1 MSSITPPTELTQ
13 RPPRS
18 ARIRLG
24 GYVILPRIIDKCR
37 ALLAGTIGEYKYACP
52 LDMRF
57 FDFVLIDPAVFKG
70 QVESGLG
77 DGALIDWVTTSA
89 GRKHSD
95 YEIELWSRFQETR
108 VPSGMEA
115 RGYLQQAQEATA
127 PRREDIAS
135 WFEWLDVDDYAS
147 FGGKV

>member
-1 MSSITPPTELTQ
+1 MDHITPPTDLTR

-18 ARIRLG
+18 ARTRLG
-24 GYVILPRIIDKCR
+24 GYVILPRVIDKCR
-37 ALLAGTIGEYKYACP
+37 ALLSGTNGEYNYACP

-57 FDFVLIDPAVFKG
+57 FDFVLVDPSAFKQ
-70 QVESGLG
+70 QVEAGLG
-77 DGALIDWVTTSA
+77 DGALLTWVAENA

-95 YEIELWSRFQETR
+95 HEIELWSRFQESR
-108 VPSGMEA
+108 VPSGVEA
-115 RGYLQQAQEATA
+115 RSYLQQAQETSA
-127 PRREDIAS
+127 PLREDIAT